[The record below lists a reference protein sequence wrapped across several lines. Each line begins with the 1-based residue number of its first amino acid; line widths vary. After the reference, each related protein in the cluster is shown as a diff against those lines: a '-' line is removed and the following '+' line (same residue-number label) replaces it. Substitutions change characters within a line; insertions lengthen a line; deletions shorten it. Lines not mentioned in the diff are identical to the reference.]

1 MKTKFDEL
9 LEFPTVLNFKVM
21 GLAVENLS
29 DLIIAELQKHTPG
42 DYSPKIKPSSKG
54 NYHSVSIANSR
65 YVKRPCRAYLQKLIC
80 YRRSALR
87 FIIQVLSSYFD
98 PTSDYSTTR

>member
-9 LEFPTVLNFKVM
+9 LDFPTVLNFKVM
-21 GLAVENLS
+21 GVACDELP

-54 NYHSVSIANSR
+54 NYHSVAIAVTVTSKEHIEMIYKTLTAIEQVR
-65 YVKRPCRAYLQKLIC
+65 YVL
-80 YRRSALR
+80 
-87 FIIQVLSSYFD
+87 
-98 PTSDYSTTR
+98 

>member
-1 MKTKFDEL
+1 MQTKFDEL

-21 GLAVENLS
+21 GIACDELP

-54 NYHSVSIANSR
+54 NYHSVAIAVTVTSKEHIETIYKTLTAIEEVR
-65 YVKRPCRAYLQKLIC
+65 YVL
-80 YRRSALR
+80 
-87 FIIQVLSSYFD
+87 
-98 PTSDYSTTR
+98 

>member
-1 MKTKFDEL
+1 MQTKFDEL

-21 GLAVENLS
+21 GIACDELP

-54 NYHSVSIANSR
+54 NYHSVSMPVTVTSKEHIEKIYKTLMAIDQVR
-65 YVKRPCRAYLQKLIC
+65 YVL
-80 YRRSALR
+80 
-87 FIIQVLSSYFD
+87 
-98 PTSDYSTTR
+98 